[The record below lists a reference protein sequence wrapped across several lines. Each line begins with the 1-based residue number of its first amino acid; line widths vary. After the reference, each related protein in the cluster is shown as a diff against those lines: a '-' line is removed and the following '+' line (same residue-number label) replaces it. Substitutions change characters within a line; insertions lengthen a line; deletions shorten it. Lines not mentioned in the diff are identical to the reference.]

1 MRYVRFDKEEN
12 LALNY
17 KLQLDSLKKEL
28 ESLKIIATNK
38 DNDYNKLVQE
48 VTKKSFLVDKVQKEK
63 LVLKK
68 IVIKLEK
75 RRRYTYFESG
85 FGRNLSLFMI

>member
-12 LALNY
+12 LVLNY

-28 ESLKIIATNK
+28 NNLKIIATNK
-38 DNDYNKLVQE
+38 DYDYNKLVQE

-75 RRRYTYFESG
+75 RRRY
-85 FGRNLSLFMI
+85 LL